1 MVLVG
6 TRNKATRDAW
16 LKDTLKIIPA
26 GSRILDAGGRI
37 AV

>member
-26 GSRILDAGGRI
+26 GSRMFSLI
-37 AV
+37 

>member
-6 TRNKATRDAW
+6 TRNKSTRDAW
-16 LKDTLKIIPA
+16 LKDTLKKIPPGA
-26 GSRILDAGGRI
+26 RILDAGGGI